1 VGAWIAM
8 KTFLSGMMVIC
19 GLILI
24 FGGVDLI
31 ETSVDWFGLIL
42 GFMTSLMGILIAFC
56 VGLLM
61 NGRIK

>member
-1 VGAWIAM
+1 M

-31 ETSVDWFGLIL
+31 ETSIDWFGLTI
-42 GFMTSLMGILIAFC
+42 GFATSLMGILTAFC
-56 VGLLM
+56 GGLLQT
-61 NGRIK
+61 GRNE

>member
-1 VGAWIAM
+1 M

-31 ETSVDWFGLIL
+31 ETSIDWFGLTI
-42 GFMTSLMGILIAFC
+42 GFATSLMGILTAFC
-56 VGLLM
+56 GGLLQI
-61 NGRIK
+61 GRSE